1 MAMNNRVL
9 SIEIGNSFTKICE
22 MDYKVKKPKVY
33 KVLTVETPE
42 GIVVD
47 GMLQPT
53 QEYADRMVNA
63 LGTNGIRT
71 KKVIFTISSTRV
83 ASREVQIPNVKASK
97 IEALVKTNANEYFPV
112 DLTQYEIGHYL
123 AGGLTENGKL
133 RVMALAVPKAL
144 LDSYYQLAQMCS
156 WEVECFDYSS
166 NSLYQILRDEKSEK
180 VTMVI
185 KIDENS
191 TIVTVLSAGKVLLQR
206 TVAYGVQD
214 AIDTMIAS
222 GAYAVNDPMSA
233 VERFQKKTCL
243 NRVLHPGDKVWEEN
257 AGRWEDEDAGN
268 VEVTEARQKITAS
281 LEPLI
286 VGVSRVIDFYDSRNS
301 ENPIE
306 KSYVTGLGGSFS
318 GMSKLFTNC
327 LERKVHTLSEMDDK
341 IGMSKA
347 IRSTRP
353 AAYISCL
360 GAVLA
365 PVGLIDK
372 STQKS
377 KGLTVVSGTNY
388 TFVSVAVLVL
398 GVILSIAM
406 AATSVTRYLGNV
418 AQNVYLQ
425 NRVQELQPAQAVY
438 NDYLAAEA
446 QYDKYTYLYAYTQT
460 PNENL
465 VEFINELEQILPDSF
480 YTNSFS
486 SDQTGISMSVTVE
499 GKAAAARTILN
510 IRNMQSIDDVE
521 ISNITDSK
529 DETGTSIVTFSI
541 TGSYKVLG
549 VILSI
554 AMAATSVTRY
564 LGNVAQNVYLQNR
577 VQELQPAQA
586 VYNDYLAAEAQYDK
600 YTYLYAYTQTP
611 NENLVEF
618 INELEQILPD
628 SFYTNS
634 FSSDQTGISMSVTVE
649 GKAAAARTILN
660 IRNMQ
665 SIDDVEIS
673 NITDSKDETGTS
685 IVTFSITGSY
695 KELTDETEES
705 GEAQADT
712 QTAQ

>member
-1 MAMNNRVL
+1 MNNRVL

-22 MDYKVKKPKVY
+22 IDYKVKKPKVY

-42 GIVVD
+42 GVVVD

-53 QEYADRMVNA
+53 QEYADHLVNA

-71 KKVIFTISSTRV
+71 KRVIFTISSTRV
-83 ASREVQIPNVKASK
+83 ASREVQIPNVKANK
-97 IEALVKTNANEYFPV
+97 IEALVKTNANDYFPV

-123 AGGLTENGKL
+123 AGGLTEEGKL

-144 LDSYYQLAQMCS
+144 LNSYYQLAQMCG

-166 NSLYQILRDEKSEK
+166 NSLYQILRDEKTET
-180 VTMVI
+180 VTMMI

-214 AIDTMIAS
+214 AIETMIAS

-243 NRVLHPGDKVWEEN
+243 NRVLHQGDKLWEEN

-268 VEVTEARQKITAS
+268 VEVTAARQKITSS

-286 VGVSRVIDFYDSRNS
+286 VGVSRVIDFYDSRNGD
-301 ENPIE
+301 NPIQ
-306 KSYVTGLGGSFS
+306 KTFVTGLGGSFS

-327 LERKVHTLSEMDDK
+327 LERKVHTLSDMEDK

-372 STQKS
+372 SQQKT
-377 KGLTVVSGTNY
+377 KGMTVVSGTNY

-406 AATSVTRYLGNV
+406 AVTSLTRYFGTVAENV
-418 AQNVYLQ
+418 ALQ
-425 NRVQELQPAQAVY
+425 ARVEELQPAQTVY
-438 NDYLAAEA
+438 NEYLSAAA
-446 QYDKYTYLYAYTQT
+446 QYDKYKYLYEYTEN

-465 VEFINELEQILPDSF
+465 VEFINELEQILPSSF
-480 YTNSFS
+480 WTNSFS
-486 SDQTGISMSVTVE
+486 SDMEGISMSVTVE

-510 IRNMQSIDDVE
+510 IRNMESIEDVQ
-521 ISNITDSK
+521 ISNITDTQNELGESA
-529 DETGTSIVTFSI
+529 VTFSI
-541 TGSYKVLG
+541 TG
-549 VILSI
+549 
-554 AMAATSVTRY
+554 
-564 LGNVAQNVYLQNR
+564 
-577 VQELQPAQA
+577 
-586 VYNDYLAAEAQYDK
+586 
-600 YTYLYAYTQTP
+600 TYADIHADTEET
-611 NENLVEF
+611 E
-618 INELEQILPD
+618 
-628 SFYTNS
+628 S
-634 FSSDQTGISMSVTVE
+634 TGDT
-649 GKAAAARTILN
+649 
-660 IRNMQ
+660 
-665 SIDDVEIS
+665 
-673 NITDSKDETGTS
+673 TGT
-685 IVTFSITGSY
+685 
-695 KELTDETEES
+695 
-705 GEAQADT
+705 
-712 QTAQ
+712 TAQ

>member
-1 MAMNNRVL
+1 MNNRVL

-22 MDYKVKKPKVY
+22 IDYKVKKPKVY

-42 GIVVD
+42 GVVVD

-53 QEYADRMVNA
+53 QEYADHLVNA

-97 IEALVKTNANEYFPV
+97 IEALVKTNANDYFPV

-123 AGGLTENGKL
+123 AGGLTEDGKL

-144 LDSYYQLAQMCS
+144 LNSYYQLAQMCG

-180 VTMVI
+180 VTMMI
-185 KIDENS
+185 KIDENN

-214 AIDTMIAS
+214 AIETMIAS
-222 GAYAVNDPMSA
+222 GAYGVSNPMSA

-243 NRVLHPGDKVWEEN
+243 NRVLHKGDKLWEEN

-268 VEVTEARQKITAS
+268 VEVTEARQKITS
-281 LEPLI
+281 TLEPLI
-286 VGVSRVIDFYDSRNS
+286 VGVSRVIDFYDSRNGDT
-301 ENPIE
+301 PIE
-306 KSYVTGLGGSFS
+306 RTYVTGLGGSFS

-372 STQKS
+372 SQQKT
-377 KGLTVVSGTNY
+377 KGMTVVSGTNY

-406 AATSVTRYLGNV
+406 AVTSLTRYFGTVAENV
-418 AQNVYLQ
+418 ALQ
-425 NRVQELQPAQAVY
+425 ARVEELQPAQAVY
-438 NDYLAAEA
+438 NEYLSAAA
-446 QYDKYTYLYAYTQT
+446 QYDKYKYLYEYTEN

-465 VEFINELEQILPDSF
+465 VEFINELEQILPSSF
-480 YTNSFS
+480 WTNSFS
-486 SDQTGISMSVTVE
+486 SDLEGISMSVSVV
-499 GKAAAARTILN
+499 GKEAAARTILN
-510 IRNMQSIDDVE
+510 IRNMKSISDVQ
-521 ISNITDSK
+521 ISNITDTQNELGESA
-529 DETGTSIVTFSI
+529 VTFSI
-541 TGSYKVLG
+541 TG
-549 VILSI
+549 
-554 AMAATSVTRY
+554 
-564 LGNVAQNVYLQNR
+564 
-577 VQELQPAQA
+577 
-586 VYNDYLAAEAQYDK
+586 
-600 YTYLYAYTQTP
+600 TYADL
-611 NENLVEF
+611 NE
-618 INELEQILPD
+618 
-628 SFYTNS
+628 
-634 FSSDQTGISMSVTVE
+634 
-649 GKAAAARTILN
+649 
-660 IRNMQ
+660 
-665 SIDDVEIS
+665 
-673 NITDSKDETGTS
+673 
-685 IVTFSITGSY
+685 
-695 KELTDETEES
+695 ETEETEETGETS
-705 GEAQADT
+705 GT
-712 QTAQ
+712 TAQ

>member
-22 MDYKVKKPKVY
+22 IDYKVKKPKVY

-42 GIVVD
+42 GVVVD

-53 QEYADRMVNA
+53 QEYADHLVNA

-83 ASREVQIPNVKASK
+83 ASREVQIPNVKANK
-97 IEALVKTNANEYFPV
+97 IEALVKTNANDYFPV

-123 AGGLTENGKL
+123 AGGLNEEGKL

-144 LDSYYQLAQMCS
+144 LDSYYQLAQMCG

-166 NSLYQILRDEKSEK
+166 NSLYQILRDEKTET
-180 VTMVI
+180 VTMMI

-214 AIDTMIAS
+214 AIETMIAS

-243 NRVLHPGDKVWEEN
+243 NRVLHQGDKLWEEN

-268 VEVTEARQKITAS
+268 VEVTTARQKITSS

-301 ENPIE
+301 DNPIQ
-306 KSYVTGLGGSFS
+306 KTFVTGLGGSFS

-372 STQKS
+372 STQKA

-406 AATSVTRYLGNV
+406 AVTSLTRYFGTVAENV
-418 AQNVYLQ
+418 ALQ
-425 NRVQELQPAQAVY
+425 ARVEELQPAQAVY
-438 NDYLAAEA
+438 NEYLSAAA
-446 QYDKYTYLYAYTQT
+446 QYDKYKYLYEYTEN

-480 YTNSFS
+480 YTDSFS
-486 SDQTGISMSVTVE
+486 SDQTGISMTVNVE

-510 IRNMQSIDDVE
+510 IRNMESIEDVQ
-521 ISNITDSK
+521 ISNITDNQ
-529 DETGTSIVTFSI
+529 DEMGGSWVMFSMTGT
-541 TGSYKVLG
+541 YRE
-549 VILSI
+549 LS
-554 AMAATSVTRY
+554 
-564 LGNVAQNVYLQNR
+564 
-577 VQELQPAQA
+577 
-586 VYNDYLAAEAQYDK
+586 
-600 YTYLYAYTQTP
+600 
-611 NENLVEF
+611 
-618 INELEQILPD
+618 
-628 SFYTNS
+628 
-634 FSSDQTGISMSVTVE
+634 
-649 GKAAAARTILN
+649 
-660 IRNMQ
+660 
-665 SIDDVEIS
+665 
-673 NITDSKDETGTS
+673 
-685 IVTFSITGSY
+685 
-695 KELTDETEES
+695 DETEET
-705 GEAQADT
+705 GETVEST
-712 QTAQ
+712 QSVQ

>member
-22 MDYKVKKPKVY
+22 IDYKVKKPKVY

-42 GIVVD
+42 GVVVD

-53 QEYADRMVNA
+53 QEYADHLVNA

-71 KKVIFTISSTRV
+71 RKVIFTISSTRV
-83 ASREVQIPNVKASK
+83 ASREVQIPNVKANK
-97 IEALVKTNANEYFPV
+97 IEALVKTNANDYFPV

-123 AGGLTENGKL
+123 AGGLTEDGKL

-144 LDSYYQLAQMCS
+144 LNSYYQLAQMCG

-166 NSLYQILRDEKSEK
+166 NSLYQILRDEKTET
-180 VTMVI
+180 VTMMI

-214 AIDTMIAS
+214 AIETMIAS

-243 NRVLHPGDKVWEEN
+243 NRVLHQGDKLWEEN

-268 VEVTEARQKITAS
+268 VEVTAARQKITSS
-281 LEPLI
+281 LETLI
-286 VGVSRVIDFYDSRNS
+286 VGVSRVIDFYDSRNGD
-301 ENPIE
+301 NPIQ
-306 KSYVTGLGGSFS
+306 KTFVTGLGGSFS

-327 LERKVHTLSEMDDK
+327 LERKVHTLSDMEDK

-372 STQKS
+372 SQQKA
-377 KGLTVVSGTNY
+377 KGMTVVSGTNY

-406 AATSVTRYLGNV
+406 AVTSLTRYFGTVAENV
-418 AQNVYLQ
+418 ALQ
-425 NRVQELQPAQAVY
+425 ARVEELQPAQAVY
-438 NDYLAAEA
+438 NDYLATAA
-446 QYDKYTYLYAYTQT
+446 QYDKYQYLYEYTEN

-465 VEFINELEQILPDSF
+465 VEFINELEQILPSSF
-480 YTNSFS
+480 WTNSFS
-486 SDQTGISMSVTVE
+486 SDMEGISMSVTVE

-510 IRNMQSIDDVE
+510 IRNMESIEDVQ
-521 ISNITDSK
+521 ISNITDAQNELGESA
-529 DETGTSIVTFSI
+529 VTFSI
-541 TGSYKVLG
+541 TGTYADIHADSEEAENTG
-549 VILSI
+549 D
-554 AMAATSVTRY
+554 AA
-564 LGNVAQNVYLQNR
+564 
-577 VQELQPAQA
+577 
-586 VYNDYLAAEAQYDK
+586 
-600 YTYLYAYTQTP
+600 
-611 NENLVEF
+611 
-618 INELEQILPD
+618 
-628 SFYTNS
+628 
-634 FSSDQTGISMSVTVE
+634 
-649 GKAAAARTILN
+649 
-660 IRNMQ
+660 
-665 SIDDVEIS
+665 
-673 NITDSKDETGTS
+673 GT
-685 IVTFSITGSY
+685 
-695 KELTDETEES
+695 
-705 GEAQADT
+705 
-712 QTAQ
+712 TAQ

>member
-22 MDYKVKKPKVY
+22 IDYKVKKPKVY

-42 GIVVD
+42 GVVVD

-53 QEYADRMVNA
+53 QEYADHLVNA

-71 KKVIFTISSTRV
+71 RKVIFTISSTRV
-83 ASREVQIPNVKASK
+83 ASREVQIPNVKANK
-97 IEALVKTNANEYFPV
+97 IEALVKTNANDYFPV

-123 AGGLTENGKL
+123 AGGLTEDGKL

-144 LDSYYQLAQMCS
+144 LNSYYQLAQMCG

-166 NSLYQILRDEKSEK
+166 NSLYQILRDEKTET
-180 VTMVI
+180 VTMMI
-185 KIDENS
+185 KIDENN

-214 AIDTMIAS
+214 AIETMITS
-222 GAYAVNDPMSA
+222 GVYAVNDPMSA

-243 NRVLHPGDKVWEEN
+243 NRVLHQGDKLWEEN

-268 VEVTEARQKITAS
+268 VEVTAARQKITAS

-286 VGVSRVIDFYDSRNS
+286 VGVSRVIDFYDSRNGD
-301 ENPIE
+301 NPIQ
-306 KSYVTGLGGSFS
+306 KTFVTGLGGSFS

-327 LERKVHTLSEMDDK
+327 LERKVHTLSDMEDK

-372 STQKS
+372 SQQKA
-377 KGLTVVSGTNY
+377 KGMTVVSGTNY

-406 AATSVTRYLGNV
+406 AVTSLTRYFGTVAENV
-418 AQNVYLQ
+418 ALQ
-425 NRVQELQPAQAVY
+425 ARVEELQPAQAVY
-438 NDYLAAEA
+438 NDYLATAA
-446 QYDKYTYLYAYTQT
+446 QYDKYQYLYEYTEN

-465 VEFINELEQILPDSF
+465 VEFINELEQILPSSF
-480 YTNSFS
+480 WTNSFS
-486 SDQTGISMSVTVE
+486 SDMEGISMSVTVE

-510 IRNMQSIDDVE
+510 IRNMESIEDVQ

-529 DETGTSIVTFSI
+529 DEAGKSTVTFSI
-541 TGSYKVLG
+541 TGTYK
-549 VILSI
+549 
-554 AMAATSVTRY
+554 A
-564 LGNVAQNVYLQNR
+564 
-577 VQELQPAQA
+577 
-586 VYNDYLAAEAQYDK
+586 
-600 YTYLYAYTQTP
+600 
-611 NENLVEF
+611 
-618 INELEQILPD
+618 
-628 SFYTNS
+628 
-634 FSSDQTGISMSVTVE
+634 
-649 GKAAAARTILN
+649 
-660 IRNMQ
+660 
-665 SIDDVEIS
+665 
-673 NITDSKDETGTS
+673 
-685 IVTFSITGSY
+685 
-695 KELTDETEES
+695 LTDESAEQT
-705 GEAQADT
+705 DT
-712 QTAQ
+712 LTVQ

>member
-22 MDYKVKKPKVY
+22 IDYKVKKPKVY

-42 GIVVD
+42 GVVVD

-53 QEYADRMVNA
+53 QEYADHLVNA

-71 KKVIFTISSTRV
+71 KRVIFTISSTRV
-83 ASREVQIPNVKASK
+83 ASREVQIPNVKANK
-97 IEALVKTNANEYFPV
+97 IEALVKTNANDYFPV

-123 AGGLTENGKL
+123 AGGLTEEGKL

-144 LDSYYQLAQMCS
+144 LDSYYQLAQMCG

-180 VTMVI
+180 VTMMI

-214 AIDTMIAS
+214 AIETMIAS

-243 NRVLHPGDKVWEEN
+243 NRVLHQGDKLWEEN

-268 VEVTEARQKITAS
+268 VEVTAARQKITSS

-301 ENPIE
+301 NTPIE
-306 KSYVTGLGGSFS
+306 RTYVTGLGGSFS

-327 LERKVHTLSEMDDK
+327 LERKVHTLSDMDDK

-372 STQKS
+372 SQQKA
-377 KGLTVVSGTNY
+377 KGMTVVSGTNY

-406 AATSVTRYLGNV
+406 AVTSMTRYFGTVAENV
-418 AQNVYLQ
+418 ALQ
-425 NRVQELQPAQAVY
+425 ARVEELQPAQTVY
-438 NDYLAAEA
+438 NEYLSAAA
-446 QYDKYTYLYAYTQT
+446 QYDKYKYLYEYTEN

-480 YTNSFS
+480 YTDSFS
-486 SDQTGISMSVTVE
+486 SDQTGISMTVNVE

-510 IRNMQSIDDVE
+510 IRNMESIEDVQ
-521 ISNITDSK
+521 ISNITDNQ
-529 DETGTSIVTFSI
+529 DEMGGSWVMFSMTGT
-541 TGSYKVLG
+541 YRE
-549 VILSI
+549 LS
-554 AMAATSVTRY
+554 
-564 LGNVAQNVYLQNR
+564 
-577 VQELQPAQA
+577 
-586 VYNDYLAAEAQYDK
+586 
-600 YTYLYAYTQTP
+600 
-611 NENLVEF
+611 
-618 INELEQILPD
+618 
-628 SFYTNS
+628 
-634 FSSDQTGISMSVTVE
+634 
-649 GKAAAARTILN
+649 
-660 IRNMQ
+660 
-665 SIDDVEIS
+665 
-673 NITDSKDETGTS
+673 
-685 IVTFSITGSY
+685 
-695 KELTDETEES
+695 DETEET
-705 GEAQADT
+705 GETVEST
-712 QTAQ
+712 QSVQ

>member
-22 MDYKVKKPKVY
+22 IDYKVKKPKVY

-42 GIVVD
+42 GVVVD

-53 QEYADRMVNA
+53 QEYADHLVNA

-71 KKVIFTISSTRV
+71 KRVIFTISSTRV
-83 ASREVQIPNVKASK
+83 ASREVQIPNVKANK
-97 IEALVKTNANEYFPV
+97 IEALVKTNANDYFPV

-123 AGGLTENGKL
+123 AGGLTEEGKL

-144 LDSYYQLAQMCS
+144 LDSYYQLAQMCG

-180 VTMVI
+180 VTMMI

-214 AIDTMIAS
+214 AIETMIAS
-222 GAYAVNDPMSA
+222 GAYAVNNPMSA

-243 NRVLHPGDKVWEEN
+243 NRVLHQGDKVWEEN

-268 VEVTEARQKITAS
+268 VEVTAARQKITAS

-286 VGVSRVIDFYDSRNS
+286 VGVSRVIDFYDSRNGDT
-301 ENPIE
+301 PIE
-306 KSYVTGLGGSFS
+306 RTYVTGLGGSFS

-327 LERKVHTLSEMDDK
+327 LERKVHTLSDMDDK

-372 STQKS
+372 SQQKA
-377 KGLTVVSGTNY
+377 KGMTVVSGTNY

-406 AATSVTRYLGNV
+406 AVTSLTRYFGTVAENV
-418 AQNVYLQ
+418 ALQ
-425 NRVQELQPAQAVY
+425 ARVEELQPAQAVY
-438 NDYLAAEA
+438 NEYLSAAA
-446 QYDKYTYLYAYTQT
+446 QYDKYKYLYEYTEN

-465 VEFINELEQILPDSF
+465 VEFINELEQILPSSF
-480 YTNSFS
+480 WTNSFS
-486 SDQTGISMSVTVE
+486 SDMEGISMSVTVE

-510 IRNMQSIDDVE
+510 IRNMESIEDVQ
-521 ISNITDSK
+521 ISNITDTQNELGESA
-529 DETGTSIVTFSI
+529 VTFSI
-541 TGSYKVLG
+541 TG
-549 VILSI
+549 
-554 AMAATSVTRY
+554 
-564 LGNVAQNVYLQNR
+564 
-577 VQELQPAQA
+577 
-586 VYNDYLAAEAQYDK
+586 
-600 YTYLYAYTQTP
+600 TYADIHADTEET
-611 NENLVEF
+611 E
-618 INELEQILPD
+618 
-628 SFYTNS
+628 S
-634 FSSDQTGISMSVTVE
+634 TGDT
-649 GKAAAARTILN
+649 
-660 IRNMQ
+660 
-665 SIDDVEIS
+665 
-673 NITDSKDETGTS
+673 TGT
-685 IVTFSITGSY
+685 
-695 KELTDETEES
+695 
-705 GEAQADT
+705 
-712 QTAQ
+712 TAQ

>member
-1 MAMNNRVL
+1 MNNRVL

-22 MDYKVKKPKVY
+22 IDYKVKKPKVY

-42 GIVVD
+42 GVVVD

-53 QEYADRMVNA
+53 QEYADHLVNA

-71 KKVIFTISSTRV
+71 RKVIFTISSTRV
-83 ASREVQIPNVKASK
+83 ASREVQIPNVKANK
-97 IEALVKTNANEYFPV
+97 IEALVKTNANDYFPV

-123 AGGLTENGKL
+123 AGGLTEEGKL

-144 LDSYYQLAQMCS
+144 LNSYYQLAQMCG

-180 VTMVI
+180 VTMMI

-214 AIDTMIAS
+214 AIETMIAS

-243 NRVLHPGDKVWEEN
+243 NRVLHPGDKLWEEN

-268 VEVTEARQKITAS
+268 AEVTAARQKITSS

-301 ENPIE
+301 DTPIE
-306 KSYVTGLGGSFS
+306 RTYVTGLGGSFS

-327 LERKVHTLSEMDDK
+327 LERKVHTLSDMDDK

-372 STQKS
+372 STQKA

-388 TFVSVAVLVL
+388 TFVSVAILVL

-406 AATSVTRYLGNV
+406 AVTSLTRYFGTVAENV
-418 AQNVYLQ
+418 ALQ
-425 NRVQELQPAQAVY
+425 ARVEELQPAQAVY
-438 NDYLAAEA
+438 NEYLSAAA
-446 QYDKYTYLYAYTQT
+446 QYDKYKYLYEYTEN

-465 VEFINELEQILPDSF
+465 VEFINELEQILPSSF
-480 YTNSFS
+480 WTNSFS
-486 SDQTGISMSVTVE
+486 SDMEGISMSVTVE

-510 IRNMQSIDDVE
+510 IRNMESIEDVQ
-521 ISNITDSK
+521 ISNITDTQNELGESA
-529 DETGTSIVTFSI
+529 VTFSI
-541 TGSYKVLG
+541 TG
-549 VILSI
+549 
-554 AMAATSVTRY
+554 
-564 LGNVAQNVYLQNR
+564 
-577 VQELQPAQA
+577 
-586 VYNDYLAAEAQYDK
+586 
-600 YTYLYAYTQTP
+600 TYADIHADTEET
-611 NENLVEF
+611 E
-618 INELEQILPD
+618 
-628 SFYTNS
+628 S
-634 FSSDQTGISMSVTVE
+634 TGDT
-649 GKAAAARTILN
+649 
-660 IRNMQ
+660 
-665 SIDDVEIS
+665 
-673 NITDSKDETGTS
+673 TGT
-685 IVTFSITGSY
+685 
-695 KELTDETEES
+695 
-705 GEAQADT
+705 
-712 QTAQ
+712 TAQ

>member
-1 MAMNNRVL
+1 MNNRVL

-22 MDYKVKKPKVY
+22 IDYKVKKPKVY

-42 GIVVD
+42 GVVVD

-53 QEYADRMVNA
+53 QEYADHLVNA

-71 KKVIFTISSTRV
+71 KRVIFTISSTRV
-83 ASREVQIPNVKASK
+83 ASREVQIPNVKANK
-97 IEALVKTNANEYFPV
+97 IEALVKTNANDYFPV

-123 AGGLTENGKL
+123 AGGLTEEGKL

-144 LDSYYQLAQMCS
+144 LNSYYQLAQMCG

-180 VTMVI
+180 VTMMI
-185 KIDENS
+185 KIDENN

-214 AIDTMIAS
+214 AIETMIAS

-243 NRVLHPGDKVWEEN
+243 NRVLHQGDKLWEEN

-268 VEVTEARQKITAS
+268 VEVTAARQKITSS

-301 ENPIE
+301 DTPIE
-306 KSYVTGLGGSFS
+306 RTYVTGLGGSFS

-372 STQKS
+372 STQKA

-406 AATSVTRYLGNV
+406 AVTSLTRYFGTVAENV
-418 AQNVYLQ
+418 ALQ
-425 NRVQELQPAQAVY
+425 ARVEELQPAQTVY
-438 NDYLAAEA
+438 NEYLSAAA
-446 QYDKYTYLYAYTQT
+446 QYDKYKYLYEYTEN

-480 YTNSFS
+480 YTDSFS
-486 SDQTGISMSVTVE
+486 SDQTGISMTVNVE

-510 IRNMQSIDDVE
+510 IRNMESIEDVQ
-521 ISNITDSK
+521 ISNITDNQ
-529 DETGTSIVTFSI
+529 DEMGGSWVMFSMTGT
-541 TGSYKVLG
+541 YRE
-549 VILSI
+549 LS
-554 AMAATSVTRY
+554 
-564 LGNVAQNVYLQNR
+564 
-577 VQELQPAQA
+577 
-586 VYNDYLAAEAQYDK
+586 
-600 YTYLYAYTQTP
+600 
-611 NENLVEF
+611 
-618 INELEQILPD
+618 
-628 SFYTNS
+628 
-634 FSSDQTGISMSVTVE
+634 
-649 GKAAAARTILN
+649 
-660 IRNMQ
+660 
-665 SIDDVEIS
+665 
-673 NITDSKDETGTS
+673 
-685 IVTFSITGSY
+685 
-695 KELTDETEES
+695 DETEET
-705 GEAQADT
+705 GETVEST
-712 QTAQ
+712 QSVQ

>member
-1 MAMNNRVL
+1 MNNRVL

-22 MDYKVKKPKVY
+22 IDYKVKKPKVY

-42 GIVVD
+42 GVVVD

-53 QEYADRMVNA
+53 QEYADHLVNA

-97 IEALVKTNANEYFPV
+97 IEALVKTNANDYFPV

-123 AGGLTENGKL
+123 AGGLTEEGKL

-144 LDSYYQLAQMCS
+144 LDSYYQLAQMCG

-166 NSLYQILRDEKSEK
+166 NSLYQILRDEKTET
-180 VTMVI
+180 VTMMI

-214 AIDTMIAS
+214 AIETMIAS

-243 NRVLHPGDKVWEEN
+243 NRVLHQGDKLWEEN

-268 VEVTEARQKITAS
+268 VEVTAARQKITSS

-301 ENPIE
+301 NTPIE
-306 KSYVTGLGGSFS
+306 RTYVTGLGGSFS

-372 STQKS
+372 STQKA

-388 TFVSVAVLVL
+388 TFVSVAILVL

-406 AATSVTRYLGNV
+406 AVTSLTRYFGTVAENV
-418 AQNVYLQ
+418 ALQ
-425 NRVQELQPAQAVY
+425 ARVEELQPAQTVY
-438 NDYLAAEA
+438 NEYLSTAA
-446 QYDKYTYLYAYTQT
+446 QYDKYKYLYEYTEN

-465 VEFINELEQILPDSF
+465 VEFINELEQILPSSF
-480 YTNSFS
+480 WTNSFS
-486 SDQTGISMSVTVE
+486 SDMEGISMSVTVE

-510 IRNMQSIDDVE
+510 IRNMESIEDVQ
-521 ISNITDSK
+521 ISNITDTQNELGESA
-529 DETGTSIVTFSI
+529 VTFSI
-541 TGSYKVLG
+541 TG
-549 VILSI
+549 
-554 AMAATSVTRY
+554 
-564 LGNVAQNVYLQNR
+564 
-577 VQELQPAQA
+577 
-586 VYNDYLAAEAQYDK
+586 
-600 YTYLYAYTQTP
+600 TYADIHADTEET
-611 NENLVEF
+611 E
-618 INELEQILPD
+618 
-628 SFYTNS
+628 S
-634 FSSDQTGISMSVTVE
+634 TGDT
-649 GKAAAARTILN
+649 
-660 IRNMQ
+660 
-665 SIDDVEIS
+665 
-673 NITDSKDETGTS
+673 TGT
-685 IVTFSITGSY
+685 
-695 KELTDETEES
+695 
-705 GEAQADT
+705 
-712 QTAQ
+712 TAQ

>member
-1 MAMNNRVL
+1 MNNRVL

-22 MDYKVKKPKVY
+22 IDYKVKKPKVY

-42 GIVVD
+42 GVVVD

-53 QEYADRMVNA
+53 QEYADHLVNA

-71 KKVIFTISSTRV
+71 KRVIFTISSTRV

-97 IEALVKTNANEYFPV
+97 IEALVKTNANDYFPV

-123 AGGLTENGKL
+123 AGGLTEEGKL

-144 LDSYYQLAQMCS
+144 LDSYYQLAQMCG

-166 NSLYQILRDEKSEK
+166 NSLYQILRDEKTET
-180 VTMVI
+180 VTMMI

-214 AIDTMIAS
+214 AIETMIAS

-243 NRVLHPGDKVWEEN
+243 NRVLHQGDKLWEEN

-268 VEVTEARQKITAS
+268 AEVTAARQKITSS

-301 ENPIE
+301 NTPIE
-306 KSYVTGLGGSFS
+306 RTYVTGLGGSFS

-372 STQKS
+372 SQQKG
-377 KGLTVVSGTNY
+377 KGMTVVSGTNY

-406 AATSVTRYLGNV
+406 AVTSLTRYFGTVAENV
-418 AQNVYLQ
+418 ALQ
-425 NRVQELQPAQAVY
+425 ARVEELQPAQTVY
-438 NDYLAAEA
+438 NEYLSTAA
-446 QYDKYTYLYAYTQT
+446 QYDKYKYLYEYTEN

-465 VEFINELEQILPDSF
+465 VEFINELEQILPSSF
-480 YTNSFS
+480 WTNSFS
-486 SDQTGISMSVTVE
+486 SDMEGISMSVTVE

-510 IRNMQSIDDVE
+510 IRNMESIEDVQ
-521 ISNITDSK
+521 ISNITDNQ
-529 DETGTSIVTFSI
+529 DEMGGSWVMFSMTGT
-541 TGSYKVLG
+541 YRE
-549 VILSI
+549 LS
-554 AMAATSVTRY
+554 
-564 LGNVAQNVYLQNR
+564 
-577 VQELQPAQA
+577 
-586 VYNDYLAAEAQYDK
+586 
-600 YTYLYAYTQTP
+600 
-611 NENLVEF
+611 
-618 INELEQILPD
+618 
-628 SFYTNS
+628 
-634 FSSDQTGISMSVTVE
+634 
-649 GKAAAARTILN
+649 
-660 IRNMQ
+660 
-665 SIDDVEIS
+665 
-673 NITDSKDETGTS
+673 
-685 IVTFSITGSY
+685 
-695 KELTDETEES
+695 DETEET
-705 GEAQADT
+705 GETVEST
-712 QTAQ
+712 QSVQ

>member
-22 MDYKVKKPKVY
+22 IDYKVKKPKVY

-42 GIVVD
+42 GVVVD

-53 QEYADRMVNA
+53 QEYADHLVNA

-71 KKVIFTISSTRV
+71 KRVIFTISSTRV
-83 ASREVQIPNVKASK
+83 ASREVQIPNVKANK
-97 IEALVKTNANEYFPV
+97 IEALVKTNANDYFPV

-123 AGGLTENGKL
+123 AGGLTEDGKL

-144 LDSYYQLAQMCS
+144 LNSYYQLAQMCG

-180 VTMVI
+180 VTMMI
-185 KIDENS
+185 KIDENN

-214 AIDTMIAS
+214 AIETMIAS

-243 NRVLHPGDKVWEEN
+243 NRVLHQGDKLWEEN

-268 VEVTEARQKITAS
+268 VEVTAARQKITAS

-286 VGVSRVIDFYDSRNS
+286 VGVSRVIDFYDSRNGDT
-301 ENPIE
+301 PIE
-306 KSYVTGLGGSFS
+306 RTYVTGLGGSFS

-372 STQKS
+372 SQQKA
-377 KGLTVVSGTNY
+377 KGMTVVSGTNY

-406 AATSVTRYLGNV
+406 AVTSLTRYFGTVAENV
-418 AQNVYLQ
+418 ALQ
-425 NRVQELQPAQAVY
+425 ARVEELQPAQAVY
-438 NDYLAAEA
+438 NEYLSAAA
-446 QYDKYTYLYAYTQT
+446 QYDKYKYLYEYTEN

-480 YTNSFS
+480 YTDSFS
-486 SDQTGISMSVTVE
+486 SDQTGISMTVNVE

-510 IRNMQSIDDVE
+510 IRNMESIEDVQ
-521 ISNITDSK
+521 ISNITDNQ
-529 DETGTSIVTFSI
+529 DEMGGSWVMFSMTGT
-541 TGSYKVLG
+541 YRE
-549 VILSI
+549 LS
-554 AMAATSVTRY
+554 
-564 LGNVAQNVYLQNR
+564 
-577 VQELQPAQA
+577 
-586 VYNDYLAAEAQYDK
+586 
-600 YTYLYAYTQTP
+600 
-611 NENLVEF
+611 
-618 INELEQILPD
+618 
-628 SFYTNS
+628 
-634 FSSDQTGISMSVTVE
+634 
-649 GKAAAARTILN
+649 
-660 IRNMQ
+660 
-665 SIDDVEIS
+665 
-673 NITDSKDETGTS
+673 
-685 IVTFSITGSY
+685 
-695 KELTDETEES
+695 DETEET
-705 GEAQADT
+705 GENVEST
-712 QTAQ
+712 QSVQ

>member
-22 MDYKVKKPKVY
+22 IDYKVKKPKVY

-42 GIVVD
+42 GVVVD

-53 QEYADRMVNA
+53 QEYADHLVNA

-71 KKVIFTISSTRV
+71 KRVIFTISSTRV
-83 ASREVQIPNVKASK
+83 ASREVQIPNVKANK
-97 IEALVKTNANEYFPV
+97 IEALVKTNANDYFPV

-123 AGGLTENGKL
+123 AGGLTEEGKL

-144 LDSYYQLAQMCS
+144 LDSYYQLAQMCG

-180 VTMVI
+180 VTMMI

-214 AIDTMIAS
+214 AIETMIAS

-243 NRVLHPGDKVWEEN
+243 NRVLHQGDKLWEEN

-268 VEVTEARQKITAS
+268 VEVTAARQKITAS

-301 ENPIE
+301 DTPIE
-306 KSYVTGLGGSFS
+306 RTYVTGLGGSFS

-327 LERKVHTLSEMDDK
+327 LERKVHTLSDMDDK

-372 STQKS
+372 SQQKG
-377 KGLTVVSGTNY
+377 KGMTVVSGTNY

-406 AATSVTRYLGNV
+406 AVTSLTRYFGTVAENV
-418 AQNVYLQ
+418 ALQ
-425 NRVQELQPAQAVY
+425 ARVEELQPAQTVY
-438 NDYLAAEA
+438 NEYLSAAA
-446 QYDKYTYLYAYTQT
+446 QYDKYKYLYEYTEN

-480 YTNSFS
+480 YTDSFS
-486 SDQTGISMSVTVE
+486 SDQTGISMTVNVE

-510 IRNMQSIDDVE
+510 IRNMESIEDVQ
-521 ISNITDSK
+521 ISNITDNQ
-529 DETGTSIVTFSI
+529 DEMGGSWVMFSMTGT
-541 TGSYKVLG
+541 YRE
-549 VILSI
+549 LS
-554 AMAATSVTRY
+554 
-564 LGNVAQNVYLQNR
+564 
-577 VQELQPAQA
+577 
-586 VYNDYLAAEAQYDK
+586 
-600 YTYLYAYTQTP
+600 
-611 NENLVEF
+611 
-618 INELEQILPD
+618 
-628 SFYTNS
+628 
-634 FSSDQTGISMSVTVE
+634 
-649 GKAAAARTILN
+649 
-660 IRNMQ
+660 
-665 SIDDVEIS
+665 
-673 NITDSKDETGTS
+673 
-685 IVTFSITGSY
+685 
-695 KELTDETEES
+695 DETEET
-705 GEAQADT
+705 GETVEST
-712 QTAQ
+712 QSVQ

>member
-22 MDYKVKKPKVY
+22 IDYKVKKPKVY

-42 GIVVD
+42 GVVVD

-53 QEYADRMVNA
+53 QEYADHLVNA

-97 IEALVKTNANEYFPV
+97 IEALVKTNANDYFPV

-123 AGGLTENGKL
+123 AGGLTEEGKL

-144 LDSYYQLAQMCS
+144 LNSYYQLAQMCG

-166 NSLYQILRDEKSEK
+166 NSLYQILRDEKTET
-180 VTMVI
+180 VTMMI

-214 AIDTMIAS
+214 AIETMIAS

-243 NRVLHPGDKVWEEN
+243 NRVLHQGDKLWEEN

-268 VEVTEARQKITAS
+268 AEVTAARQKITSS

-301 ENPIE
+301 NTPIE
-306 KSYVTGLGGSFS
+306 RTYVTGLGGSFS

-327 LERKVHTLSEMDDK
+327 LERKVHTLSDMDDK

-372 STQKS
+372 SQQKA
-377 KGLTVVSGTNY
+377 KGMTVVSGTNY

-406 AATSVTRYLGNV
+406 AVTSLTRYFGTVAENV
-418 AQNVYLQ
+418 ALQ
-425 NRVQELQPAQAVY
+425 ARVEELQPAQTVY
-438 NDYLAAEA
+438 NEYLSAAA
-446 QYDKYTYLYAYTQT
+446 QYDKYEYLYAYTET

-480 YTNSFS
+480 WTNSFS
-486 SDQTGISMSVTVE
+486 SDDTGISMTVTVA
-499 GKAAAARTILN
+499 GKPAAAETIKN
-510 IRNMQSIDDVE
+510 IRNMKSMEEVTV
-521 ISNITDSK
+521 SGITDNT
-529 DETGTSIVTFSI
+529 DEAGNSTVTFSI
-541 TGSYKVLG
+541 S
-549 VILSI
+549 
-554 AMAATSVTRY
+554 
-564 LGNVAQNVYLQNR
+564 
-577 VQELQPAQA
+577 
-586 VYNDYLAAEAQYDK
+586 
-600 YTYLYAYTQTP
+600 
-611 NENLVEF
+611 
-618 INELEQILPD
+618 
-628 SFYTNS
+628 
-634 FSSDQTGISMSVTVE
+634 
-649 GKAAAARTILN
+649 
-660 IRNMQ
+660 
-665 SIDDVEIS
+665 
-673 NITDSKDETGTS
+673 GT
-685 IVTFSITGSY
+685 Y
-695 KELTDETEES
+695 KELTDETEEN
-705 GEAQADT
+705 GETLSST

>member
-22 MDYKVKKPKVY
+22 IDYKVKKPKVY

-42 GIVVD
+42 GVVVD

-53 QEYADRMVNA
+53 QEYADHLVNA
-63 LGTNGIRT
+63 LGTNGIHTRR
-71 KKVIFTISSTRV
+71 VIFTISSTRV
-83 ASREVQIPNVKASK
+83 ASREVQIPNVKANK
-97 IEALVKTNANEYFPV
+97 IEALVKTNANDYFPV

-123 AGGLTENGKL
+123 AGGLTEEGKL

-144 LDSYYQLAQMCS
+144 LDSYYQLAQMCG

-180 VTMVI
+180 VTMMI

-214 AIDTMIAS
+214 AIETMIAS

-243 NRVLHPGDKVWEEN
+243 NRVLHQGDKLWEEN

-268 VEVTEARQKITAS
+268 VEVTAARQKITSS

-301 ENPIE
+301 NTPIE
-306 KSYVTGLGGSFS
+306 RTYVTGLGGSFS

-327 LERKVHTLSEMDDK
+327 LERKVHTLSDMDDK

-372 STQKS
+372 SQQKG
-377 KGLTVVSGTNY
+377 KGMTVVSGTNY

-406 AATSVTRYLGNV
+406 AVTSLTRYFGTVAENV
-418 AQNVYLQ
+418 ALQ
-425 NRVQELQPAQAVY
+425 ARVEELQPAQTVY
-438 NDYLAAEA
+438 NEYLSAAA
-446 QYDKYTYLYAYTQT
+446 QYDKYKYLYEYTEN

-465 VEFINELEQILPDSF
+465 VEFINELEQILPSSF
-480 YTNSFS
+480 YTDSFS
-486 SDQTGISMSVTVE
+486 SDQTGISMTVNVE

-510 IRNMQSIDDVE
+510 IRNMESIEDVQ
-521 ISNITDSK
+521 ISNITDNQ
-529 DETGTSIVTFSI
+529 DEMGGSWVMFSMTGT
-541 TGSYKVLG
+541 YRE
-549 VILSI
+549 LS
-554 AMAATSVTRY
+554 
-564 LGNVAQNVYLQNR
+564 
-577 VQELQPAQA
+577 
-586 VYNDYLAAEAQYDK
+586 
-600 YTYLYAYTQTP
+600 
-611 NENLVEF
+611 
-618 INELEQILPD
+618 
-628 SFYTNS
+628 
-634 FSSDQTGISMSVTVE
+634 
-649 GKAAAARTILN
+649 
-660 IRNMQ
+660 
-665 SIDDVEIS
+665 
-673 NITDSKDETGTS
+673 
-685 IVTFSITGSY
+685 
-695 KELTDETEES
+695 DETEET
-705 GEAQADT
+705 GETVEST
-712 QTAQ
+712 QSVQ

>member
-22 MDYKVKKPKVY
+22 IDYKVKKPKVY

-42 GIVVD
+42 GVVVD

-53 QEYADRMVNA
+53 QEYADHLVNA

-83 ASREVQIPNVKASK
+83 ASREVQIPNVKANK
-97 IEALVKTNANEYFPV
+97 IEALVKTNANDYFPV

-123 AGGLTENGKL
+123 AGGLTDEGKL

-144 LDSYYQLAQMCS
+144 LDSYYQLAQMCG

-180 VTMVI
+180 VTMMI

-214 AIDTMIAS
+214 AIETMIAS

-243 NRVLHPGDKVWEEN
+243 NRVLHQGDKVWEEN

-268 VEVTEARQKITAS
+268 VEVTAARQKITAS

-286 VGVSRVIDFYDSRNS
+286 VGVSRVIDFYDSRNGDT
-301 ENPIE
+301 PIE
-306 KSYVTGLGGSFS
+306 RTYVTGLGGSFS

-327 LERKVHTLSEMDDK
+327 LERKVHTLSDMDDK

-372 STQKS
+372 SQQKA
-377 KGLTVVSGTNY
+377 KGMTVVSGTNY

-406 AATSVTRYLGNV
+406 AVTSLTRYFGTVAENV
-418 AQNVYLQ
+418 TLQ
-425 NRVQELQPAQAVY
+425 ARVEELQPAQTVY
-438 NDYLAAEA
+438 NEYLSAAA
-446 QYDKYTYLYAYTQT
+446 QYDKYKYLYEYTEN

-480 YTNSFS
+480 YTDSFS
-486 SDQTGISMSVTVE
+486 SDQTGISMTVNVE

-510 IRNMQSIDDVE
+510 IRNMESIEDVQ
-521 ISNITDSK
+521 ISNITDNQ
-529 DETGTSIVTFSI
+529 DEMGGSWVMFSMTGT
-541 TGSYKVLG
+541 YRE
-549 VILSI
+549 LS
-554 AMAATSVTRY
+554 
-564 LGNVAQNVYLQNR
+564 
-577 VQELQPAQA
+577 
-586 VYNDYLAAEAQYDK
+586 
-600 YTYLYAYTQTP
+600 
-611 NENLVEF
+611 
-618 INELEQILPD
+618 
-628 SFYTNS
+628 
-634 FSSDQTGISMSVTVE
+634 
-649 GKAAAARTILN
+649 
-660 IRNMQ
+660 
-665 SIDDVEIS
+665 
-673 NITDSKDETGTS
+673 
-685 IVTFSITGSY
+685 
-695 KELTDETEES
+695 DETEET
-705 GEAQADT
+705 GETVEST
-712 QTAQ
+712 QSVQ

>member
-1 MAMNNRVL
+1 MNNRVL

-22 MDYKVKKPKVY
+22 IDYKVKKPKVY

-42 GIVVD
+42 GVVVD

-53 QEYADRMVNA
+53 QEYADHLVNA

-71 KKVIFTISSTRV
+71 KRVIFTISSTRV
-83 ASREVQIPNVKASK
+83 ASREVQIPNVKANK
-97 IEALVKTNANEYFPV
+97 IEALVKTNANDYFPV

-123 AGGLTENGKL
+123 AGGLTEEGKL

-144 LDSYYQLAQMCS
+144 LDSYYQLAQMCG

-180 VTMVI
+180 VTMMI

-214 AIDTMIAS
+214 AIETMIAS

-243 NRVLHPGDKVWEEN
+243 NRVLHQGDKLWEEN

-268 VEVTEARQKITAS
+268 VEVTAARQKITSS

-301 ENPIE
+301 NTPIE
-306 KSYVTGLGGSFS
+306 RTYVTGLGGSFS

-327 LERKVHTLSEMDDK
+327 LERKVHTLSDMDDK

-372 STQKS
+372 SQQKG
-377 KGLTVVSGTNY
+377 KGMTVVSGTNY

-406 AATSVTRYLGNV
+406 AVTSLTRYFGTVAENV
-418 AQNVYLQ
+418 ALQ
-425 NRVQELQPAQAVY
+425 ARVEELQPAQAVY
-438 NDYLAAEA
+438 NEYLSAAA
-446 QYDKYTYLYAYTQT
+446 QYDKYKYLYEYTEN

-465 VEFINELEQILPDSF
+465 VEFINELEQILPSSF
-480 YTNSFS
+480 WTNSFS
-486 SDQTGISMSVTVE
+486 SDMEGISMSVTVE

-510 IRNMQSIDDVE
+510 IRNMESIEDVQ
-521 ISNITDSK
+521 ISNITDTQNELGESA
-529 DETGTSIVTFSI
+529 VTFSI
-541 TGSYKVLG
+541 TG
-549 VILSI
+549 
-554 AMAATSVTRY
+554 
-564 LGNVAQNVYLQNR
+564 
-577 VQELQPAQA
+577 
-586 VYNDYLAAEAQYDK
+586 
-600 YTYLYAYTQTP
+600 TYADIHADTEET
-611 NENLVEF
+611 E
-618 INELEQILPD
+618 
-628 SFYTNS
+628 S
-634 FSSDQTGISMSVTVE
+634 TGDT
-649 GKAAAARTILN
+649 
-660 IRNMQ
+660 
-665 SIDDVEIS
+665 
-673 NITDSKDETGTS
+673 TGT
-685 IVTFSITGSY
+685 
-695 KELTDETEES
+695 
-705 GEAQADT
+705 
-712 QTAQ
+712 TAQ

>member
-22 MDYKVKKPKVY
+22 IDYKVKKPKVY

-42 GIVVD
+42 GVVVD

-53 QEYADRMVNA
+53 QEYADHLVNA
-63 LGTNGIRT
+63 LGTNGIHTRR
-71 KKVIFTISSTRV
+71 VIFTISSTRV
-83 ASREVQIPNVKASK
+83 ASREVQIPNVKANK
-97 IEALVKTNANEYFPV
+97 IEALVKTNANDYFPV

-123 AGGLTENGKL
+123 AGGLTEEGKL

-144 LDSYYQLAQMCS
+144 LDSYYQLAQMCG
-156 WEVECFDYSS
+156 WEIECFDYSS

-180 VTMVI
+180 VTMMI

-214 AIDTMIAS
+214 AIETMIAS

-243 NRVLHPGDKVWEEN
+243 NRVLHQGDKLWEEN

-268 VEVTEARQKITAS
+268 VEVTAARQKITSS

-301 ENPIE
+301 NTPIE
-306 KSYVTGLGGSFS
+306 RTYVTGLGGSFS

-327 LERKVHTLSEMDDK
+327 LERKVHTLSDMDDK

-372 STQKS
+372 SQQKG
-377 KGLTVVSGTNY
+377 KGMTVVSGTNY

-406 AATSVTRYLGNV
+406 AVTSLTRYFGTVAENV
-418 AQNVYLQ
+418 ALQ
-425 NRVQELQPAQAVY
+425 ARVEELQPAQTVY
-438 NDYLAAEA
+438 NEYLSTAA
-446 QYDKYTYLYAYTQT
+446 QYDKYKYLYEYTEN

-480 YTNSFS
+480 YTDSFS
-486 SDQTGISMSVTVE
+486 SDQTGISMTVNVE

-510 IRNMQSIDDVE
+510 IRNMESIEDVQ
-521 ISNITDSK
+521 ISNITDNQ
-529 DETGTSIVTFSI
+529 DEMGGSWVMFSMTGT
-541 TGSYKVLG
+541 YRE
-549 VILSI
+549 LS
-554 AMAATSVTRY
+554 
-564 LGNVAQNVYLQNR
+564 
-577 VQELQPAQA
+577 
-586 VYNDYLAAEAQYDK
+586 
-600 YTYLYAYTQTP
+600 
-611 NENLVEF
+611 
-618 INELEQILPD
+618 
-628 SFYTNS
+628 
-634 FSSDQTGISMSVTVE
+634 
-649 GKAAAARTILN
+649 
-660 IRNMQ
+660 
-665 SIDDVEIS
+665 
-673 NITDSKDETGTS
+673 
-685 IVTFSITGSY
+685 
-695 KELTDETEES
+695 DETEET
-705 GEAQADT
+705 GETVEST
-712 QTAQ
+712 QSVQ

>member
-1 MAMNNRVL
+1 MNNRVL

-22 MDYKVKKPKVY
+22 IDYKVKKPKVY
-33 KVLTVETPE
+33 KVLTVETQE
-42 GIVVD
+42 GVVVD

-53 QEYADRMVNA
+53 QEYADHLVNA

-71 KKVIFTISSTRV
+71 RKVIFTISSTRV
-83 ASREVQIPNVKASK
+83 ASREVQIPNVKANK
-97 IEALVKTNANEYFPV
+97 IEALVKTNANDYFPV

-123 AGGLTENGKL
+123 AGGLTEDGKL

-144 LDSYYQLAQMCS
+144 LNSYYQLAQMCG

-166 NSLYQILRDEKSEK
+166 NSLYQILRDEKTET
-180 VTMVI
+180 VTMMI

-214 AIDTMIAS
+214 AIETMIAS

-243 NRVLHPGDKVWEEN
+243 NRVLHPGDKLWEEN

-268 VEVTEARQKITAS
+268 VEVTAARQKITSS

-286 VGVSRVIDFYDSRNS
+286 VGVSRVIDFYDSRNGD
-301 ENPIE
+301 NPIQ
-306 KSYVTGLGGSFS
+306 KTFVTGLGGSFS

-327 LERKVHTLSEMDDK
+327 LERKVHTLSDMEDK

-372 STQKS
+372 SQQKT
-377 KGLTVVSGTNY
+377 KGMTVVSGTNY

-406 AATSVTRYLGNV
+406 AVTSLTRYFGTVAENV
-418 AQNVYLQ
+418 ALQ
-425 NRVQELQPAQAVY
+425 ARVEELQPAQAVY
-438 NDYLAAEA
+438 NDYLATAA
-446 QYDKYTYLYAYTQT
+446 QYDKYQYLYEYTEN

-465 VEFINELEQILPDSF
+465 VEFINELEQILPSSF
-480 YTNSFS
+480 WTNSFS
-486 SDQTGISMSVTVE
+486 SDMEGISMSVTVE

-510 IRNMQSIDDVE
+510 IRNMKSIQDVQ
-521 ISNITDSK
+521 ISNITDTQNELGESA
-529 DETGTSIVTFSI
+529 VTFSI
-541 TGSYKVLG
+541 TG
-549 VILSI
+549 
-554 AMAATSVTRY
+554 
-564 LGNVAQNVYLQNR
+564 
-577 VQELQPAQA
+577 
-586 VYNDYLAAEAQYDK
+586 
-600 YTYLYAYTQTP
+600 TYADIHADT
-611 NENLVEF
+611 E
-618 INELEQILPD
+618 
-628 SFYTNS
+628 
-634 FSSDQTGISMSVTVE
+634 
-649 GKAAAARTILN
+649 
-660 IRNMQ
+660 
-665 SIDDVEIS
+665 
-673 NITDSKDETGTS
+673 
-685 IVTFSITGSY
+685 
-695 KELTDETEES
+695 ETES
-705 GEAQADT
+705 TGDT
-712 QTAQ
+712 AGTTAQ

>member
-1 MAMNNRVL
+1 MNNRVL
-9 SIEIGNSFTKICE
+9 SIEISNSFTKICE
-22 MDYKVKKPKVY
+22 IDYKVKKPKVY

-42 GIVVD
+42 GVVVD

-53 QEYADRMVNA
+53 QEYADHLVNA
-63 LGTNGIRT
+63 LGTNGIHT
-71 KKVIFTISSTRV
+71 KRVIFTISSTRV
-83 ASREVQIPNVKASK
+83 ASREVQIPNVKANK
-97 IEALVKTNANEYFPV
+97 IEALVKTNANDYFPV

-123 AGGLTENGKL
+123 AGGLTEEGKL

-144 LDSYYQLAQMCS
+144 LDSYYQLAQMCG

-180 VTMVI
+180 VTMMI
-185 KIDENS
+185 KIDENN

-214 AIDTMIAS
+214 AIETMIAS

-243 NRVLHPGDKVWEEN
+243 NRVLHQGDKLWEEN

-268 VEVTEARQKITAS
+268 VEVTAARQKITAT

-286 VGVSRVIDFYDSRNS
+286 VGVNRVIDFYDSRNGDT
-301 ENPIE
+301 PIE
-306 KSYVTGLGGSFS
+306 RTYVTGLGGSFS

-327 LERKVHTLSEMDDK
+327 LERKVHTLSDMEDK

-372 STQKS
+372 STQKA

-388 TFVSVAVLVL
+388 TFVSVAILVL

-406 AATSVTRYLGNV
+406 AVTSLTRYFGTVAENV
-418 AQNVYLQ
+418 ALQ
-425 NRVQELQPAQAVY
+425 ARVEELQPAQTVY
-438 NDYLAAEA
+438 NEYLSTAA
-446 QYDKYTYLYAYTQT
+446 QYDKYKYLYEYTEN

-480 YTNSFS
+480 YTDSFS
-486 SDQTGISMSVTVE
+486 SDQTGISMTVNVE

-510 IRNMQSIDDVE
+510 VRNMESIEDVQ
-521 ISNITDSK
+521 ISNITDNQ
-529 DETGTSIVTFSI
+529 DEMGGSWVMFSMTGT
-541 TGSYKVLG
+541 YRE
-549 VILSI
+549 LS
-554 AMAATSVTRY
+554 
-564 LGNVAQNVYLQNR
+564 
-577 VQELQPAQA
+577 
-586 VYNDYLAAEAQYDK
+586 
-600 YTYLYAYTQTP
+600 
-611 NENLVEF
+611 
-618 INELEQILPD
+618 
-628 SFYTNS
+628 
-634 FSSDQTGISMSVTVE
+634 
-649 GKAAAARTILN
+649 
-660 IRNMQ
+660 
-665 SIDDVEIS
+665 
-673 NITDSKDETGTS
+673 
-685 IVTFSITGSY
+685 
-695 KELTDETEES
+695 DETEET
-705 GEAQADT
+705 GETVEST
-712 QTAQ
+712 QSVQ

>member
-22 MDYKVKKPKVY
+22 IDYKVKKPKVY
-33 KVLTVETPE
+33 KVLTVETQE

-53 QEYADRMVNA
+53 QEYADHLVNA

-71 KKVIFTISSTRV
+71 KRVIFTISSTRV

-97 IEALVKTNANEYFPV
+97 IEALVKTNANDYFPV

-123 AGGLTENGKL
+123 AGGLTEEGKL

-144 LDSYYQLAQMCS
+144 LNSYYQLAQMCG

-180 VTMVI
+180 VTMMI

-214 AIDTMIAS
+214 AIETMIAS

-243 NRVLHPGDKVWEEN
+243 NRVLHPGDKLWEEN

-268 VEVTEARQKITAS
+268 VEVTAARQKITS
-281 LEPLI
+281 TLEPLI
-286 VGVSRVIDFYDSRNS
+286 VGVNRVIDFYDSRNGDT
-301 ENPIE
+301 PIE
-306 KSYVTGLGGSFS
+306 RTYVTGLGGSFS

-327 LERKVHTLSEMDDK
+327 LERKVHTLSDMEDK

-372 STQKS
+372 NQQKA
-377 KGLTVVSGTNY
+377 KGMTVVSGTNY

-406 AATSVTRYLGNV
+406 VVTSLTRYFGTVAENV
-418 AQNVYLQ
+418 ALQ
-425 NRVQELQPAQAVY
+425 ARVEELQPAQAVY
-438 NDYLAAEA
+438 NEYLSAAA
-446 QYDKYTYLYAYTQT
+446 QYDKYKYLYEYTEN

-480 YTNSFS
+480 YTDSFS
-486 SDQTGISMSVTVE
+486 SDQTGISMTVNVE

-510 IRNMQSIDDVE
+510 IRNMESIEDVQ
-521 ISNITDSK
+521 ISNITDNQ
-529 DETGTSIVTFSI
+529 DEMGGSWVMFSMTGT
-541 TGSYKVLG
+541 Y
-549 VILSI
+549 
-554 AMAATSVTRY
+554 R
-564 LGNVAQNVYLQNR
+564 
-577 VQELQPAQA
+577 
-586 VYNDYLAAEAQYDK
+586 
-600 YTYLYAYTQTP
+600 
-611 NENLVEF
+611 
-618 INELEQILPD
+618 
-628 SFYTNS
+628 
-634 FSSDQTGISMSVTVE
+634 
-649 GKAAAARTILN
+649 
-660 IRNMQ
+660 
-665 SIDDVEIS
+665 
-673 NITDSKDETGTS
+673 
-685 IVTFSITGSY
+685 
-695 KELTDETEES
+695 ELTDETEET
-705 GEAQADT
+705 GETVEST
-712 QTAQ
+712 QSVQ

>member
-1 MAMNNRVL
+1 MNNRVL
-9 SIEIGNSFTKICE
+9 SIEISNSFTKICE
-22 MDYKVKKPKVY
+22 IDYKVKKPKVY

-42 GIVVD
+42 GVVVD

-53 QEYADRMVNA
+53 QEYADHLVNA

-71 KKVIFTISSTRV
+71 RKVIFTISSTRV

-97 IEALVKTNANEYFPV
+97 IEALVKTNANDYFPV

-123 AGGLTENGKL
+123 AGGLTEEGKL

-144 LDSYYQLAQMCS
+144 LNSYYQLAQMCG

-180 VTMVI
+180 VTMMI

-214 AIDTMIAS
+214 AIETMIAS

-243 NRVLHPGDKVWEEN
+243 NRVLHQGDKLWEEN

-268 VEVTEARQKITAS
+268 VEVTAARQKITSS

-286 VGVSRVIDFYDSRNS
+286 VGVSRVIDFYDSRNGD
-301 ENPIE
+301 NPIQ
-306 KSYVTGLGGSFS
+306 KTFVTGLGGSFS

-327 LERKVHTLSEMDDK
+327 LERKVHTLSDMEDK

-360 GAVLA
+360 GAILA

-372 STQKS
+372 SQQKA
-377 KGLTVVSGTNY
+377 KGMTVVSGTNY

-406 AATSVTRYLGNV
+406 AVTSLTRYFGTVAENV
-418 AQNVYLQ
+418 ALQ
-425 NRVQELQPAQAVY
+425 ARVEELQPAQTVY
-438 NDYLAAEA
+438 NEYLSTAA
-446 QYDKYTYLYAYTQT
+446 QYDKYKYLYEYTEN

-465 VEFINELEQILPDSF
+465 VEFINELEQILPSSF
-480 YTNSFS
+480 WTNSFS
-486 SDQTGISMSVTVE
+486 SDMEGISMSVTVE

-510 IRNMQSIDDVE
+510 IRNMESIEDVQ
-521 ISNITDSK
+521 ISNITDTQNELGESA
-529 DETGTSIVTFSI
+529 VTFSI
-541 TGSYKVLG
+541 TG
-549 VILSI
+549 
-554 AMAATSVTRY
+554 
-564 LGNVAQNVYLQNR
+564 
-577 VQELQPAQA
+577 
-586 VYNDYLAAEAQYDK
+586 
-600 YTYLYAYTQTP
+600 TYADIHADTEET
-611 NENLVEF
+611 E
-618 INELEQILPD
+618 
-628 SFYTNS
+628 S
-634 FSSDQTGISMSVTVE
+634 TGDT
-649 GKAAAARTILN
+649 
-660 IRNMQ
+660 
-665 SIDDVEIS
+665 
-673 NITDSKDETGTS
+673 TGT
-685 IVTFSITGSY
+685 
-695 KELTDETEES
+695 
-705 GEAQADT
+705 
-712 QTAQ
+712 TAQ

>member
-22 MDYKVKKPKVY
+22 IDYKVKKPKVY

-42 GIVVD
+42 GVVVD

-53 QEYADRMVNA
+53 QEYADHLVNA

-97 IEALVKTNANEYFPV
+97 IEALVKTNANDYFPV

-123 AGGLTENGKL
+123 AGGLTEEGKL

-144 LDSYYQLAQMCS
+144 LDSYYQLAQMCG

-166 NSLYQILRDEKSEK
+166 NSLYQILRDEKTET
-180 VTMVI
+180 VTMMI

-214 AIDTMIAS
+214 AIETMIAS
-222 GAYAVNDPMSA
+222 GVYAVNDPMSA

-243 NRVLHPGDKVWEEN
+243 NRVLHQGDKLWEEN

-268 VEVTEARQKITAS
+268 VEVTAARQKITSS

-301 ENPIE
+301 DTPIE
-306 KSYVTGLGGSFS
+306 RTYVTGLGGSFS

-327 LERKVHTLSEMDDK
+327 LERKVHTLSDMEDK

-372 STQKS
+372 SQQKA
-377 KGLTVVSGTNY
+377 KGMTVVSGTNY

-406 AATSVTRYLGNV
+406 AVTSLTRYFGTVAENV
-418 AQNVYLQ
+418 ALQ
-425 NRVQELQPAQAVY
+425 ARVEELQPAQAVY
-438 NDYLAAEA
+438 NDYLATAA
-446 QYDKYTYLYAYTQT
+446 QYDKYQYLYEYTEN

-465 VEFINELEQILPDSF
+465 VEFINELEQILPSSF
-480 YTNSFS
+480 WTNSFS
-486 SDQTGISMSVTVE
+486 SDMEGISMSVTVE

-510 IRNMQSIDDVE
+510 IRNMESIEDVQ
-521 ISNITDSK
+521 ISNITDAQNELGESA
-529 DETGTSIVTFSI
+529 VTFSI
-541 TGSYKVLG
+541 TGTYADIHADSEEAENTG
-549 VILSI
+549 D
-554 AMAATSVTRY
+554 AA
-564 LGNVAQNVYLQNR
+564 
-577 VQELQPAQA
+577 
-586 VYNDYLAAEAQYDK
+586 
-600 YTYLYAYTQTP
+600 
-611 NENLVEF
+611 
-618 INELEQILPD
+618 
-628 SFYTNS
+628 
-634 FSSDQTGISMSVTVE
+634 
-649 GKAAAARTILN
+649 
-660 IRNMQ
+660 
-665 SIDDVEIS
+665 
-673 NITDSKDETGTS
+673 GT
-685 IVTFSITGSY
+685 
-695 KELTDETEES
+695 
-705 GEAQADT
+705 
-712 QTAQ
+712 TAQ

>member
-1 MAMNNRVL
+1 MNNRVL

-22 MDYKVKKPKVY
+22 IDYKVKKPKVY

-42 GIVVD
+42 GVVVD

-53 QEYADRMVNA
+53 QEYADHLVSA

-71 KKVIFTISSTRV
+71 KRVIFTISSTRV
-83 ASREVQIPNVKASK
+83 ASREVQIPNVKANK
-97 IEALVKTNANEYFPV
+97 IEALVKTNANDYFPV

-123 AGGLTENGKL
+123 AGGLTEEGKL

-144 LDSYYQLAQMCS
+144 LNSYYQLAQMCG

-180 VTMVI
+180 VTMMI

-214 AIDTMIAS
+214 AIETMIAS

-243 NRVLHPGDKVWEEN
+243 NRVLHQGDKLWEEN

-268 VEVTEARQKITAS
+268 VEVTAARQKITSS

-301 ENPIE
+301 DTPIE
-306 KSYVTGLGGSFS
+306 RTYVTGLGGSFS

-327 LERKVHTLSEMDDK
+327 LERKVHTLSDMEDK

-372 STQKS
+372 SQQKA
-377 KGLTVVSGTNY
+377 KGMTVVSGTNY

-406 AATSVTRYLGNV
+406 AVTSLTRYFGTVAENV
-418 AQNVYLQ
+418 ALQ
-425 NRVQELQPAQAVY
+425 ERVEELQPAQTVY
-438 NDYLAAEA
+438 NEYLSTAA
-446 QYDKYTYLYAYTQT
+446 QYDKYKYLYEYTEN

-465 VEFINELEQILPDSF
+465 VEFINELEQILPSSF
-480 YTNSFS
+480 WTNSFS
-486 SDQTGISMSVTVE
+486 SDMEGISMSVTVE

-510 IRNMQSIDDVE
+510 IRNMESIEDVQ
-521 ISNITDSK
+521 ISNITDTQNELGESA
-529 DETGTSIVTFSI
+529 VTFSI
-541 TGSYKVLG
+541 TG
-549 VILSI
+549 
-554 AMAATSVTRY
+554 
-564 LGNVAQNVYLQNR
+564 
-577 VQELQPAQA
+577 
-586 VYNDYLAAEAQYDK
+586 
-600 YTYLYAYTQTP
+600 TYADIHADTEET
-611 NENLVEF
+611 E
-618 INELEQILPD
+618 
-628 SFYTNS
+628 S
-634 FSSDQTGISMSVTVE
+634 TGDT
-649 GKAAAARTILN
+649 
-660 IRNMQ
+660 
-665 SIDDVEIS
+665 
-673 NITDSKDETGTS
+673 TGT
-685 IVTFSITGSY
+685 
-695 KELTDETEES
+695 
-705 GEAQADT
+705 
-712 QTAQ
+712 TAQ

>member
-22 MDYKVKKPKVY
+22 IDYKVKKPKVY

-42 GIVVD
+42 GVVVD

-53 QEYADRMVNA
+53 QEYADHLVNA
-63 LGTNGIRT
+63 LGTNGIHT
-71 KKVIFTISSTRV
+71 KRVIFTISSTRV
-83 ASREVQIPNVKASK
+83 ASREVQIPNVKANK
-97 IEALVKTNANEYFPV
+97 IEALVKTNANDYFPV

-123 AGGLTENGKL
+123 AGGLTEEGKL

-144 LDSYYQLAQMCS
+144 LDSYYQLAQMCG

-180 VTMVI
+180 VTMMI
-185 KIDENS
+185 KIDENN

-214 AIDTMIAS
+214 AIETMIAS

-243 NRVLHPGDKVWEEN
+243 NRVLHQGDKLWEEN

-268 VEVTEARQKITAS
+268 VEVTAARQKITAT

-286 VGVSRVIDFYDSRNS
+286 VGVNRVIDFYDSRNGDT
-301 ENPIE
+301 PIE
-306 KSYVTGLGGSFS
+306 RTYVTGLGGSFS

-327 LERKVHTLSEMDDK
+327 LERKVHTLSDMEDK

-372 STQKS
+372 SQQKA
-377 KGLTVVSGTNY
+377 KGMTVVSGTNY

-406 AATSVTRYLGNV
+406 AVTSLTRYFGTVAENV
-418 AQNVYLQ
+418 ALQ
-425 NRVQELQPAQAVY
+425 ARVEELQPAQTVY
-438 NDYLAAEA
+438 NEYLSTAA
-446 QYDKYTYLYAYTQT
+446 QYDKYKYLYEYTEN

-480 YTNSFS
+480 YTDSFS
-486 SDQTGISMSVTVE
+486 SDQTGISMTVNVE

-510 IRNMQSIDDVE
+510 IRNMESIEDVQ
-521 ISNITDSK
+521 ISNITDNQ
-529 DETGTSIVTFSI
+529 DEMGGSWVMFSMTGT
-541 TGSYKVLG
+541 YRE
-549 VILSI
+549 LS
-554 AMAATSVTRY
+554 
-564 LGNVAQNVYLQNR
+564 
-577 VQELQPAQA
+577 
-586 VYNDYLAAEAQYDK
+586 
-600 YTYLYAYTQTP
+600 
-611 NENLVEF
+611 
-618 INELEQILPD
+618 
-628 SFYTNS
+628 
-634 FSSDQTGISMSVTVE
+634 
-649 GKAAAARTILN
+649 
-660 IRNMQ
+660 
-665 SIDDVEIS
+665 
-673 NITDSKDETGTS
+673 
-685 IVTFSITGSY
+685 
-695 KELTDETEES
+695 DETEET
-705 GEAQADT
+705 GETVEST
-712 QTAQ
+712 QSVQ

>member
-22 MDYKVKKPKVY
+22 IDYKVKKPKVY

-42 GIVVD
+42 GVVVD

-53 QEYADRMVNA
+53 QEYADHLVSA

-71 KKVIFTISSTRV
+71 KRVIFTISSTRV
-83 ASREVQIPNVKASK
+83 ASREVQIPNVKANK
-97 IEALVKTNANEYFPV
+97 IEALVKTNANDYFPV

-123 AGGLTENGKL
+123 AGGLTEEGKL

-144 LDSYYQLAQMCS
+144 LDSYYQLAQMCG

-180 VTMVI
+180 VTMMI

-214 AIDTMIAS
+214 AIETMIAS

-243 NRVLHPGDKVWEEN
+243 NRVLHQGDKVWEEN

-268 VEVTEARQKITAS
+268 VEVTAARQKITAS

-286 VGVSRVIDFYDSRNS
+286 VGVSRVIDFYDSRNGDT
-301 ENPIE
+301 PIE
-306 KSYVTGLGGSFS
+306 RTYVTGLGGSFS

-327 LERKVHTLSEMDDK
+327 LERKVHTLSDMEDK

-372 STQKS
+372 SQQKA
-377 KGLTVVSGTNY
+377 KGMTVVSGTNY

-406 AATSVTRYLGNV
+406 AVTSLTRYFGTVAENV
-418 AQNVYLQ
+418 ALQ
-425 NRVQELQPAQAVY
+425 ARVEELQPAQAVY
-438 NDYLAAEA
+438 NDYLATAA
-446 QYDKYTYLYAYTQT
+446 QYDKYQYLYEYTEN

-465 VEFINELEQILPDSF
+465 VEFINELEQILPSSF
-480 YTNSFS
+480 WTNSFS
-486 SDQTGISMSVTVE
+486 SDQEGISMSVTVT
-499 GKAAAARTILN
+499 GKEAAARTILN
-510 IRNMQSIDDVE
+510 IRNMQSIEDVQ
-521 ISNITDSK
+521 ISNITDTQNELGESA
-529 DETGTSIVTFSI
+529 VTFSI
-541 TGSYKVLG
+541 TGTYADIHADSEEAENTG
-549 VILSI
+549 D
-554 AMAATSVTRY
+554 AA
-564 LGNVAQNVYLQNR
+564 
-577 VQELQPAQA
+577 
-586 VYNDYLAAEAQYDK
+586 
-600 YTYLYAYTQTP
+600 
-611 NENLVEF
+611 
-618 INELEQILPD
+618 
-628 SFYTNS
+628 
-634 FSSDQTGISMSVTVE
+634 
-649 GKAAAARTILN
+649 
-660 IRNMQ
+660 
-665 SIDDVEIS
+665 
-673 NITDSKDETGTS
+673 GT
-685 IVTFSITGSY
+685 
-695 KELTDETEES
+695 
-705 GEAQADT
+705 
-712 QTAQ
+712 TAQ

>member
-1 MAMNNRVL
+1 MNNRVL

-22 MDYKVKKPKVY
+22 IDYKVKKPKVY

-42 GIVVD
+42 GVVVD

-53 QEYADRMVNA
+53 QEYADHLVNA

-71 KKVIFTISSTRV
+71 KRVIFTISSTRV
-83 ASREVQIPNVKASK
+83 ASREVQIPNVKANK
-97 IEALVKTNANEYFPV
+97 IEALVKTNANDYFPV

-123 AGGLTENGKL
+123 AGGLTEEGKL

-144 LDSYYQLAQMCS
+144 LNSYYQLAQMCG

-180 VTMVI
+180 VTMMI

-214 AIDTMIAS
+214 AIETMIAS

-243 NRVLHPGDKVWEEN
+243 NRVLHQGDKLWEEN

-268 VEVTEARQKITAS
+268 VEVTAARQKITAS

-301 ENPIE
+301 DTPIE
-306 KSYVTGLGGSFS
+306 RTYVTGLGGSFS

-327 LERKVHTLSEMDDK
+327 LERKVHTLSDMDDK

-372 STQKS
+372 SQQKG
-377 KGLTVVSGTNY
+377 KGMTVVSGTNY

-406 AATSVTRYLGNV
+406 AVTSLTRYFGTVAENV
-418 AQNVYLQ
+418 ALQ
-425 NRVQELQPAQAVY
+425 ARVEELQPAQTVY
-438 NDYLAAEA
+438 NEYLSTAA
-446 QYDKYTYLYAYTQT
+446 QYDKYKYLYEYTEN

-465 VEFINELEQILPDSF
+465 VKFINELEQILPDSF
-480 YTNSFS
+480 YTDSFS
-486 SDQTGISMSVTVE
+486 SDQTGISMTVNVE

-510 IRNMQSIDDVE
+510 IRNMESIEDVQ
-521 ISNITDSK
+521 ISNITDNQ
-529 DETGTSIVTFSI
+529 DEMGGSWVMFSMTGT
-541 TGSYKVLG
+541 YRE
-549 VILSI
+549 LS
-554 AMAATSVTRY
+554 
-564 LGNVAQNVYLQNR
+564 
-577 VQELQPAQA
+577 
-586 VYNDYLAAEAQYDK
+586 
-600 YTYLYAYTQTP
+600 
-611 NENLVEF
+611 
-618 INELEQILPD
+618 
-628 SFYTNS
+628 
-634 FSSDQTGISMSVTVE
+634 
-649 GKAAAARTILN
+649 
-660 IRNMQ
+660 
-665 SIDDVEIS
+665 
-673 NITDSKDETGTS
+673 
-685 IVTFSITGSY
+685 
-695 KELTDETEES
+695 DETEET
-705 GEAQADT
+705 GETVEST
-712 QTAQ
+712 QSVQ

>member
-1 MAMNNRVL
+1 MNNRVL

-22 MDYKVKKPKVY
+22 IDYKVKKPKVY

-42 GIVVD
+42 GVVVD

-53 QEYADRMVNA
+53 QEYADHLVNA

-71 KKVIFTISSTRV
+71 KRVIFTISSTRV
-83 ASREVQIPNVKASK
+83 ASREVQIPNVKANK
-97 IEALVKTNANEYFPV
+97 IEALVKTNANDYFPV

-123 AGGLTENGKL
+123 AGGLTEEGKL

-144 LDSYYQLAQMCS
+144 LDSYYQLAQMCG

-180 VTMVI
+180 VTMMI
-185 KIDENS
+185 KIDENN

-214 AIDTMIAS
+214 AIETMIAS

-243 NRVLHPGDKVWEEN
+243 NRVLHQGDKLWEEN

-268 VEVTEARQKITAS
+268 VEVTAARQKITS
-281 LEPLI
+281 TLEPLI

-301 ENPIE
+301 NTPIE
-306 KSYVTGLGGSFS
+306 RTYVTGLGGSFS

-327 LERKVHTLSEMDDK
+327 LERKVHTLSDMEDK

-372 STQKS
+372 SQQKA
-377 KGLTVVSGTNY
+377 KGMTVVSGTNY

-406 AATSVTRYLGNV
+406 AVTSLTRYFGTVAENV
-418 AQNVYLQ
+418 ALQ
-425 NRVQELQPAQAVY
+425 ARVEELQPAQTVY
-438 NDYLAAEA
+438 NEYLSTAA
-446 QYDKYTYLYAYTQT
+446 QYDKYKYLYEYTEN

-465 VEFINELEQILPDSF
+465 VEFINELEQILPSSF
-480 YTNSFS
+480 WTNSFS
-486 SDQTGISMSVTVE
+486 SDMEGISMSVTVE

-510 IRNMQSIDDVE
+510 IRNMESIEDVQ
-521 ISNITDSK
+521 ISNITDTQNELGESA
-529 DETGTSIVTFSI
+529 VTFSI
-541 TGSYKVLG
+541 TG
-549 VILSI
+549 
-554 AMAATSVTRY
+554 
-564 LGNVAQNVYLQNR
+564 
-577 VQELQPAQA
+577 
-586 VYNDYLAAEAQYDK
+586 
-600 YTYLYAYTQTP
+600 TYADIHADTEET
-611 NENLVEF
+611 E
-618 INELEQILPD
+618 
-628 SFYTNS
+628 S
-634 FSSDQTGISMSVTVE
+634 TGDT
-649 GKAAAARTILN
+649 
-660 IRNMQ
+660 
-665 SIDDVEIS
+665 
-673 NITDSKDETGTS
+673 TGT
-685 IVTFSITGSY
+685 
-695 KELTDETEES
+695 
-705 GEAQADT
+705 
-712 QTAQ
+712 TAQ

>member
-1 MAMNNRVL
+1 MNNRVL

-53 QEYADRMVNA
+53 QEYADHLVNA

-71 KKVIFTISSTRV
+71 KKVLFTISSTRV

-97 IEALVKTNANEYFPV
+97 IEALVKTNASDYFPV

-123 AGGLTENGKL
+123 AGGLAENGKL

-144 LDSYYQLAQMCS
+144 LNSYYQLAQMCG

-268 VEVTEARQKITAS
+268 VEVTAARQKITAS

-327 LERKVHTLSEMDDK
+327 LERKVHTLSDMDDK

-372 STQKS
+372 SQQKG
-377 KGLTVVSGTNY
+377 KGMTVVSGTNY

-406 AATSVTRYLGNV
+406 AVTSLTRYFGTVAENV
-418 AQNVYLQ
+418 ALQ
-425 NRVQELQPAQAVY
+425 ARVEELQPAQTVY
-438 NDYLAAEA
+438 NEYLSAAA
-446 QYDKYTYLYAYTQT
+446 QYDKYKYLYEYTEN

-465 VEFINELEQILPDSF
+465 VEFINELEQILPSSF
-480 YTNSFS
+480 WTNSFS
-486 SDQTGISMSVTVE
+486 SDMEGISMSVTVE

-510 IRNMQSIDDVE
+510 IRNMESIEDVQ
-521 ISNITDSK
+521 ISNITDTQNELGESA
-529 DETGTSIVTFSI
+529 VTFSI
-541 TGSYKVLG
+541 TG
-549 VILSI
+549 
-554 AMAATSVTRY
+554 
-564 LGNVAQNVYLQNR
+564 
-577 VQELQPAQA
+577 
-586 VYNDYLAAEAQYDK
+586 
-600 YTYLYAYTQTP
+600 TYADIHADTEET
-611 NENLVEF
+611 E
-618 INELEQILPD
+618 
-628 SFYTNS
+628 S
-634 FSSDQTGISMSVTVE
+634 TGDT
-649 GKAAAARTILN
+649 
-660 IRNMQ
+660 
-665 SIDDVEIS
+665 
-673 NITDSKDETGTS
+673 TGT
-685 IVTFSITGSY
+685 
-695 KELTDETEES
+695 
-705 GEAQADT
+705 
-712 QTAQ
+712 TAQ

>member
-1 MAMNNRVL
+1 MNNRVL

-22 MDYKVKKPKVY
+22 IDYKVKKPKVY

-42 GIVVD
+42 GVVVD

-53 QEYADRMVNA
+53 QEYADHLVNA

-71 KKVIFTISSTRV
+71 KRVIFTISSTRV
-83 ASREVQIPNVKASK
+83 ASREVQIPNVKANK
-97 IEALVKTNANEYFPV
+97 IEALVKTNANDYFPV

-123 AGGLTENGKL
+123 AGGLTEEGKL

-144 LDSYYQLAQMCS
+144 LNSYYQLAQMCG

-180 VTMVI
+180 VTMMI

-214 AIDTMIAS
+214 AIETMIAS

-243 NRVLHPGDKVWEEN
+243 NRVLHQGDKLWEEN

-268 VEVTEARQKITAS
+268 AEVTAARQKITSS

-301 ENPIE
+301 DTPIE
-306 KSYVTGLGGSFS
+306 RTYVTGLGGSFS

-327 LERKVHTLSEMDDK
+327 LERKVHTLSDMDDK

-372 STQKS
+372 SQQKG
-377 KGLTVVSGTNY
+377 KGMTVVSGTNY

-406 AATSVTRYLGNV
+406 AVTSLTRYFGTVAENV
-418 AQNVYLQ
+418 ALQ
-425 NRVQELQPAQAVY
+425 ARVEELQPAQTVY
-438 NDYLAAEA
+438 NEYLSTAA
-446 QYDKYTYLYAYTQT
+446 QYDKYKYLYEYTEN

-480 YTNSFS
+480 YTDSFS
-486 SDQTGISMSVTVE
+486 SDQTGISMTVNVE

-510 IRNMQSIDDVE
+510 IRNMESIEDVQ
-521 ISNITDSK
+521 ISNITDNQ
-529 DETGTSIVTFSI
+529 DEMGGSWVMFSMTGT
-541 TGSYKVLG
+541 YRE
-549 VILSI
+549 LS
-554 AMAATSVTRY
+554 
-564 LGNVAQNVYLQNR
+564 
-577 VQELQPAQA
+577 
-586 VYNDYLAAEAQYDK
+586 
-600 YTYLYAYTQTP
+600 
-611 NENLVEF
+611 
-618 INELEQILPD
+618 
-628 SFYTNS
+628 
-634 FSSDQTGISMSVTVE
+634 
-649 GKAAAARTILN
+649 
-660 IRNMQ
+660 
-665 SIDDVEIS
+665 
-673 NITDSKDETGTS
+673 
-685 IVTFSITGSY
+685 
-695 KELTDETEES
+695 DETEET
-705 GEAQADT
+705 GETVEST
-712 QTAQ
+712 QSVQ

>member
-1 MAMNNRVL
+1 MNNRVL

-22 MDYKVKKPKVY
+22 IDYKVKKPKVY

-42 GIVVD
+42 GVVVD

-53 QEYADRMVNA
+53 QEYADHLVNA

-71 KKVIFTISSTRV
+71 KRVIFTISSTRV
-83 ASREVQIPNVKASK
+83 ASREVQIPNVKANK
-97 IEALVKTNANEYFPV
+97 IEALVKTNANDYFPV

-123 AGGLTENGKL
+123 AGGLTEEGKL

-144 LDSYYQLAQMCS
+144 LNSYYQLAQMCG

-180 VTMVI
+180 VTMMI

-214 AIDTMIAS
+214 AIETMIAS

-243 NRVLHPGDKVWEEN
+243 NRVLHQGDKVWEEN

-268 VEVTEARQKITAS
+268 VEVTAARQKITAS

-286 VGVSRVIDFYDSRNS
+286 VGVSRVIDFYDSRNGDT
-301 ENPIE
+301 PIE
-306 KSYVTGLGGSFS
+306 RTYVTGLGGSFS

-327 LERKVHTLSEMDDK
+327 LERKVHTLSDMEDK

-347 IRSTRP
+347 IRSTSP

-372 STQKS
+372 SQQKT
-377 KGLTVVSGTNY
+377 KGMTVVSGTNY

-406 AATSVTRYLGNV
+406 AVTSLTRYFGTVAENV
-418 AQNVYLQ
+418 ALQ
-425 NRVQELQPAQAVY
+425 ARVEELQPAQAVY
-438 NDYLAAEA
+438 NDYLATAA
-446 QYDKYTYLYAYTQT
+446 QYDKYQYLYEYTEN

-465 VEFINELEQILPDSF
+465 VEFINELEQILPSSF
-480 YTNSFS
+480 WTNSFS
-486 SDQTGISMSVTVE
+486 SDMEGISMSVTVE

-510 IRNMQSIDDVE
+510 IRNMESIEDVQ
-521 ISNITDSK
+521 ISNITDTQNELGESA
-529 DETGTSIVTFSI
+529 VTFSI
-541 TGSYKVLG
+541 TGTYADIHADSEEAENTG
-549 VILSI
+549 D
-554 AMAATSVTRY
+554 AA
-564 LGNVAQNVYLQNR
+564 
-577 VQELQPAQA
+577 
-586 VYNDYLAAEAQYDK
+586 
-600 YTYLYAYTQTP
+600 
-611 NENLVEF
+611 
-618 INELEQILPD
+618 
-628 SFYTNS
+628 
-634 FSSDQTGISMSVTVE
+634 
-649 GKAAAARTILN
+649 
-660 IRNMQ
+660 
-665 SIDDVEIS
+665 
-673 NITDSKDETGTS
+673 GT
-685 IVTFSITGSY
+685 
-695 KELTDETEES
+695 
-705 GEAQADT
+705 
-712 QTAQ
+712 TAQ

>member
-1 MAMNNRVL
+1 MNNRVL

-22 MDYKVKKPKVY
+22 IDYKVKKPKVY

-42 GIVVD
+42 GVVVD

-53 QEYADRMVNA
+53 QEYADHLVNA

-97 IEALVKTNANEYFPV
+97 IEALVKTNANDYFPV

-123 AGGLTENGKL
+123 AGGLTEEGKL

-144 LDSYYQLAQMCS
+144 LDSYYQLAQMCG

-180 VTMVI
+180 VTMMI

-214 AIDTMIAS
+214 AIETMIAS
-222 GAYAVNDPMSA
+222 GVYAVNDPMSA

-243 NRVLHPGDKVWEEN
+243 NRVLHQGDKLWEEN

-268 VEVTEARQKITAS
+268 VEVTAARQKITAS

-301 ENPIE
+301 DTPIE
-306 KSYVTGLGGSFS
+306 RTYVTGLGGSFS

-372 STQKS
+372 STQKA

-388 TFVSVAVLVL
+388 TFVSVAILVL

-406 AATSVTRYLGNV
+406 AVTSLTRYFGTVAENV
-418 AQNVYLQ
+418 ALQ
-425 NRVQELQPAQAVY
+425 ARVEELQPAQTVY
-438 NDYLAAEA
+438 NKYLSAAA
-446 QYDKYTYLYAYTQT
+446 QYDKYKYLYEYTEN

-465 VEFINELEQILPDSF
+465 VEFINELEQILPSSF
-480 YTNSFS
+480 WTNSFS
-486 SDQTGISMSVTVE
+486 SDMEGISMSVTVE

-510 IRNMQSIDDVE
+510 IRNMESIEDVQ
-521 ISNITDSK
+521 ISNITDTQNELGESA
-529 DETGTSIVTFSI
+529 VTFSI
-541 TGSYKVLG
+541 TG
-549 VILSI
+549 
-554 AMAATSVTRY
+554 
-564 LGNVAQNVYLQNR
+564 
-577 VQELQPAQA
+577 
-586 VYNDYLAAEAQYDK
+586 
-600 YTYLYAYTQTP
+600 TYADIHADTEET
-611 NENLVEF
+611 E
-618 INELEQILPD
+618 
-628 SFYTNS
+628 S
-634 FSSDQTGISMSVTVE
+634 TGDT
-649 GKAAAARTILN
+649 
-660 IRNMQ
+660 
-665 SIDDVEIS
+665 
-673 NITDSKDETGTS
+673 TGT
-685 IVTFSITGSY
+685 
-695 KELTDETEES
+695 
-705 GEAQADT
+705 
-712 QTAQ
+712 TAQ

>member
-1 MAMNNRVL
+1 MNNRVL

-22 MDYKVKKPKVY
+22 IDYKVKKPKVY

-42 GIVVD
+42 GVVVD

-53 QEYADRMVNA
+53 QEYADHLVNA

-71 KKVIFTISSTRV
+71 KRVIFTISSTRV
-83 ASREVQIPNVKASK
+83 ASREVQIPNVKANK
-97 IEALVKTNANEYFPV
+97 IEALVKTNANDYFPV

-123 AGGLTENGKL
+123 AGGLTEEGKL

-144 LDSYYQLAQMCS
+144 LDSYYQLAQMCG

-180 VTMVI
+180 VTMMI

-214 AIDTMIAS
+214 AIETMIAS
-222 GAYAVNDPMSA
+222 GVYAVNDPMSA

-243 NRVLHPGDKVWEEN
+243 NRVLHQGDKLWEEN

-268 VEVTEARQKITAS
+268 VEVTAARQKITAS

-301 ENPIE
+301 DTPIE
-306 KSYVTGLGGSFS
+306 RTYVTGLGGSFS

-327 LERKVHTLSEMDDK
+327 LERKVHTLSEMEDK

-372 STQKS
+372 STQKA

-388 TFVSVAVLVL
+388 TFVSVAILVL

-406 AATSVTRYLGNV
+406 AVTSLTRYFGTVAENV
-418 AQNVYLQ
+418 ALQ
-425 NRVQELQPAQAVY
+425 ARVEELQPAQTVY
-438 NDYLAAEA
+438 NEYLSAAA
-446 QYDKYTYLYAYTQT
+446 QYDKYKYLYEYTEN

-480 YTNSFS
+480 YTDSFS
-486 SDQTGISMSVTVE
+486 SDQTGISMTVNVE

-510 IRNMQSIDDVE
+510 IRNMESIEDVQ
-521 ISNITDSK
+521 ISNITDNQ
-529 DETGTSIVTFSI
+529 DEMGGSWVMFSMTGT
-541 TGSYKVLG
+541 YRE
-549 VILSI
+549 LS
-554 AMAATSVTRY
+554 
-564 LGNVAQNVYLQNR
+564 
-577 VQELQPAQA
+577 
-586 VYNDYLAAEAQYDK
+586 
-600 YTYLYAYTQTP
+600 
-611 NENLVEF
+611 
-618 INELEQILPD
+618 
-628 SFYTNS
+628 
-634 FSSDQTGISMSVTVE
+634 
-649 GKAAAARTILN
+649 
-660 IRNMQ
+660 
-665 SIDDVEIS
+665 
-673 NITDSKDETGTS
+673 
-685 IVTFSITGSY
+685 
-695 KELTDETEES
+695 DETEET
-705 GEAQADT
+705 GETVEST
-712 QTAQ
+712 QSVQ

>member
-1 MAMNNRVL
+1 MNNRVL

-22 MDYKVKKPKVY
+22 IDYKVKKPKVY

-42 GIVVD
+42 GVVVD

-53 QEYADRMVNA
+53 QEYADHLVNA

-71 KKVIFTISSTRV
+71 KRVIFTISSTRV
-83 ASREVQIPNVKASK
+83 ASREVQIPNVKANK
-97 IEALVKTNANEYFPV
+97 IEALVKTNANDYFPV

-123 AGGLTENGKL
+123 AGGLTEEGKL

-144 LDSYYQLAQMCS
+144 LDSYYQLAQMCG

-180 VTMVI
+180 VTMMI
-185 KIDENS
+185 KIDENN

-214 AIDTMIAS
+214 AIETMIAS

-243 NRVLHPGDKVWEEN
+243 NRVLHQGDKVWEEN

-268 VEVTEARQKITAS
+268 VEVTAARQKITS
-281 LEPLI
+281 TLEPLI
-286 VGVSRVIDFYDSRNS
+286 VGVSRVIDFYDSRNGDT
-301 ENPIE
+301 PIE
-306 KSYVTGLGGSFS
+306 RTYVTGLGGSFS

-327 LERKVHTLSEMDDK
+327 LERKVHTLSDMDDK

-372 STQKS
+372 SQQKA
-377 KGLTVVSGTNY
+377 KGMTVVSGTNY

-406 AATSVTRYLGNV
+406 AVTSLTRYFGTVAENV
-418 AQNVYLQ
+418 ALQ
-425 NRVQELQPAQAVY
+425 ARVEELQPAQTVY
-438 NDYLAAEA
+438 NEYLSTAA
-446 QYDKYTYLYAYTQT
+446 QYDKYKYLYEYTEN

-480 YTNSFS
+480 YTDSFS
-486 SDQTGISMSVTVE
+486 SDQTGISMTVNVE

-510 IRNMQSIDDVE
+510 IRNMESIEDVQ
-521 ISNITDSK
+521 ISNITDNQ
-529 DETGTSIVTFSI
+529 DEMGGSWVMFSMTGT
-541 TGSYKVLG
+541 YRE
-549 VILSI
+549 LS
-554 AMAATSVTRY
+554 
-564 LGNVAQNVYLQNR
+564 
-577 VQELQPAQA
+577 
-586 VYNDYLAAEAQYDK
+586 
-600 YTYLYAYTQTP
+600 
-611 NENLVEF
+611 
-618 INELEQILPD
+618 
-628 SFYTNS
+628 
-634 FSSDQTGISMSVTVE
+634 
-649 GKAAAARTILN
+649 
-660 IRNMQ
+660 
-665 SIDDVEIS
+665 
-673 NITDSKDETGTS
+673 
-685 IVTFSITGSY
+685 
-695 KELTDETEES
+695 DETEET
-705 GEAQADT
+705 GETVEST
-712 QTAQ
+712 QSVQ

>member
-1 MAMNNRVL
+1 MNNRVL

-22 MDYKVKKPKVY
+22 IDYKVKKPKVY

-42 GIVVD
+42 GVVVD

-53 QEYADRMVNA
+53 QEYADHLVNA

-71 KKVIFTISSTRV
+71 KRVIFTISSTRV
-83 ASREVQIPNVKASK
+83 ASREVQIPNVKANK
-97 IEALVKTNANEYFPV
+97 IEALVKTNANDYFPV

-123 AGGLTENGKL
+123 AGGLTEEGKL

-144 LDSYYQLAQMCS
+144 LDSYYQLAQMCG

-180 VTMVI
+180 VTMMI

-214 AIDTMIAS
+214 AIETMIAS
-222 GAYAVNDPMSA
+222 GAYAVSDPMSA

-243 NRVLHPGDKVWEEN
+243 NRVLHQGDKLWEEN

-268 VEVTEARQKITAS
+268 AEVTAARQKITSS

-301 ENPIE
+301 NTPIE
-306 KSYVTGLGGSFS
+306 RTYVTGLGGSFS

-327 LERKVHTLSEMDDK
+327 LERKVHTLSDMEDK

-372 STQKS
+372 SQQKG
-377 KGLTVVSGTNY
+377 KGMTVVSGTNY

-406 AATSVTRYLGNV
+406 AVTSLTRYFGTVAENV
-418 AQNVYLQ
+418 ALQ
-425 NRVQELQPAQAVY
+425 ARVEELQPAQTVY
-438 NDYLAAEA
+438 NEYLSAAA
-446 QYDKYTYLYAYTQT
+446 QYDKYEYLYAYTET

-480 YTNSFS
+480 WTNSFS
-486 SDQTGISMSVTVE
+486 SDDTGISMTVTVA
-499 GKAAAARTILN
+499 GKPAAAETIKN
-510 IRNMQSIDDVE
+510 IRNMKSMEEVTV
-521 ISNITDSK
+521 SGITDNT
-529 DETGTSIVTFSI
+529 DEAGNSTVTFSI
-541 TGSYKVLG
+541 S
-549 VILSI
+549 
-554 AMAATSVTRY
+554 
-564 LGNVAQNVYLQNR
+564 
-577 VQELQPAQA
+577 
-586 VYNDYLAAEAQYDK
+586 
-600 YTYLYAYTQTP
+600 
-611 NENLVEF
+611 
-618 INELEQILPD
+618 
-628 SFYTNS
+628 
-634 FSSDQTGISMSVTVE
+634 
-649 GKAAAARTILN
+649 
-660 IRNMQ
+660 
-665 SIDDVEIS
+665 
-673 NITDSKDETGTS
+673 GT
-685 IVTFSITGSY
+685 Y
-695 KELTDETEES
+695 KELTDETEEN
-705 GEAQADT
+705 GETLSST

>member
-1 MAMNNRVL
+1 MNNRVL

-22 MDYKVKKPKVY
+22 IDYKVKKPKVY

-42 GIVVD
+42 GVVVD

-53 QEYADRMVNA
+53 QEYADHLVNA

-71 KKVIFTISSTRV
+71 KRVIFTISSTRV
-83 ASREVQIPNVKASK
+83 ASREVQIPNVKANK
-97 IEALVKTNANEYFPV
+97 IEALVKTNANDYFPV

-123 AGGLTENGKL
+123 AGGLTEEGKL

-144 LDSYYQLAQMCS
+144 LDSYYQLAQMCG

-180 VTMVI
+180 VTMMI

-214 AIDTMIAS
+214 AIETMIAS

-233 VERFQKKTCL
+233 VERFQNKTCL
-243 NRVLHPGDKVWEEN
+243 NRVLHQGDKLWEEN

-268 VEVTEARQKITAS
+268 VEVTAARQKITAS

-301 ENPIE
+301 DTPIE
-306 KSYVTGLGGSFS
+306 RTYVTGLGGSFS

-372 STQKS
+372 STQKA

-406 AATSVTRYLGNV
+406 AVTSLTRYFGTVAENV
-418 AQNVYLQ
+418 TLQ
-425 NRVQELQPAQAVY
+425 ARVEELQPAQTVY
-438 NDYLAAEA
+438 NEYLSAAA
-446 QYDKYTYLYAYTQT
+446 QYDKYKYLYEYTEN

-465 VEFINELEQILPDSF
+465 VEFINELEQILPSSF
-480 YTNSFS
+480 WTNSFS
-486 SDQTGISMSVTVE
+486 SDMEGISMSVTVE

-510 IRNMQSIDDVE
+510 IRNMESIEDVQ
-521 ISNITDSK
+521 ISNITDAQNELGESA
-529 DETGTSIVTFSI
+529 VTFSI
-541 TGSYKVLG
+541 TGTYADIHADSEEAENTG
-549 VILSI
+549 D
-554 AMAATSVTRY
+554 AA
-564 LGNVAQNVYLQNR
+564 
-577 VQELQPAQA
+577 
-586 VYNDYLAAEAQYDK
+586 
-600 YTYLYAYTQTP
+600 
-611 NENLVEF
+611 
-618 INELEQILPD
+618 
-628 SFYTNS
+628 
-634 FSSDQTGISMSVTVE
+634 
-649 GKAAAARTILN
+649 
-660 IRNMQ
+660 
-665 SIDDVEIS
+665 
-673 NITDSKDETGTS
+673 GT
-685 IVTFSITGSY
+685 
-695 KELTDETEES
+695 
-705 GEAQADT
+705 
-712 QTAQ
+712 TAQ